1 MIEKRG
7 TGGCGFRLMYHDFLQ
22 QASQFVS
29 EIAESG
35 LAQMMIEA
43 GLAWRDLA
51 TALKEA
57 SEEDG
62 PDFTESIDKLTGLIE
77 KEQTYHKAALK
88 LG

>member
-1 MIEKRG
+1 
-7 TGGCGFRLMYHDFLQ
+7 MYHDFLR
-22 QASQFVS
+22 QASGFVP

-35 LAQMMIEA
+35 LDRMMMEA
-43 GLAWRDLA
+43 GVAWRGFA

-57 SEEDG
+57 SEENR

-77 KEQTYHKAALK
+77 KEKAYHKAALK